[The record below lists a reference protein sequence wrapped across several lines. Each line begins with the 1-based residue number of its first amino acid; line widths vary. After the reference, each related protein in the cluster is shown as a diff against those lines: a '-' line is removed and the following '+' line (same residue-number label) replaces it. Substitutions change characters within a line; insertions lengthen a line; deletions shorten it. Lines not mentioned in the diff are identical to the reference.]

1 MSFKQFFDRLV
12 ENSLV
17 TPVTPN
23 SPIVA
28 VPCSFLPFPVLKY
41 NHLFQIKYAEAIL
54 SNNSGKLLWFEIT
67 KMMSAVKEEEKI
79 TVSFI
84 IIFGTLAFPREPSQ
98 CLIIITPSRA
108 YNRGG
113 FRHVQHVRPN
123 RGPTKGPFFHFLQ
136 HSNKPE
142 ILK

>member
-1 MSFKQFFDRLV
+1 
-12 ENSLV
+12 
-17 TPVTPN
+17 
-23 SPIVA
+23 
-28 VPCSFLPFPVLKY
+28 
-41 NHLFQIKYAEAIL
+41 
-54 SNNSGKLLWFEIT
+54 
-67 KMMSAVKEEEKI
+67 MSAVKEEEKI

-113 FRHVQHVRPN
+113 FRHVRPN

-142 ILK
+142 MLK